1 MDQVHWGSPWTRGQ
15 QKGTNLFELSVLQKD
30 TAQWPQPLNL
40 TIHYQLHICTV
51 LKPIGYPMY
60 RNLKKHLRE
69 ISGALGDKTVLKV
82 IVHQIHL
89 KMYVVRFMGI
99 IILKKI
105 EGQKVN
111 YNW

>member
-1 MDQVHWGSPWTRGQ
+1 MTPAT
-15 QKGTNLFELSVLQKD
+15 
-30 TAQWPQPLNL
+30 QPD
-40 TIHYQLHICTV
+40 YQLHICTV
-51 LKPIGYPMY
+51 LKPMY

-69 ISGALGDKTVLKV
+69 ISGSLGYKTVLKV

-99 IILKKI
+99 IIINKI

-111 YNW
+111 YH